1 MTKGVEA
8 STELEVTEYVENDRV
23 RIVSEA
29 GGAVWDT
36 VFTVSPAA
44 GRTELTMTM
53 DARALKWPAKL
64 TLPVV
69 MRMIRKAVISDV
81 DAVKAFCERP
91 APADPS

>member
-36 VFTVSPAA
+36 VFTVSPAG

-53 DARALKWPAKL
+53 DARPAKL

>member
-1 MTKGVEA
+1 
-8 STELEVTEYVENDRV
+8 
-23 RIVSEA
+23 
-29 GGAVWDT
+29 
-36 VFTVSPAA
+36 
-44 GRTELTMTM
+44 MTM

-69 MRMIRKAVISDV
+69 MRMIRKAVTSDV

>member
-23 RIVSEA
+23 RI

-69 MRMIRKAVISDV
+69 MRMIRKAVISGV